1 MHYNGVMYLGNFNN
15 NIQDEFLNMDKKLEK
30 GNLKRKIEIL
40 T

>member
-1 MHYNGVMYLGNFNN
+1 MAMDNKIMNINNFM
-15 NIQDEFLNMDKKLEK
+15 EFLNMDKKLEK